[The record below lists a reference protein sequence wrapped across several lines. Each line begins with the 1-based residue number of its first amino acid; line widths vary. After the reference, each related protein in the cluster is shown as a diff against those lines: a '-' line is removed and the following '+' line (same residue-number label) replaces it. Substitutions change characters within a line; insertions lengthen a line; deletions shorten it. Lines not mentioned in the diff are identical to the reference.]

1 MVETF
6 FFYSVVGD
14 AVSFHVE
21 EKDIP
26 IDFKDLPLDPTVSH
40 VPYHYAF
47 LFNTN

>member
-26 IDFKDLPLDPTVSH
+26 IDFKDLPLDPTVSL